1 MGILMD
7 VKWVKAVLVVAF
19 IGAFALATNH
29 CRLEVL
35 EGLEFLVCCSHDGE
49 SEPATPHQD
58 DDCETDG
65 CASLE
70 GGLYKSED
78 GRVTSAVPLLS
89 LNEGVL
95 PDADAVAPTLLSA
108 AFRTVAPPDLP
119 TRWQFLVRAASAP
132 RAPSLAS

>member
-1 MGILMD
+1 MVILMH
-7 VKWVKAVLVVAF
+7 VKWVKAVLMVAF

-49 SEPATPHQD
+49 TEPAPHQD

-70 GGLYKSED
+70 SGLYKTED
-78 GRVTSAVPLLS
+78 GRVISPAPALE
-89 LNEGVL
+89 LNDGVL
-95 PDADAVAPTLLSA
+95 PDADAVAPTLFSA
-108 AFRTVAPPDLP
+108 ASRSAAPPDLP
-119 TRWQFLVRAASAP
+119 ARWQFLLRTASAP
-132 RAPSLAS
+132 RAPSIAS